1 MFAGSGHAALE
12 SPGCAE
18 DGSMDEMDT
27 SSGVFE
33 VKHWCPGEERE
44 TEFFS
49 NGEFL
54 PFAID
59 TTQHSYYAMVRGR
72 G

>member
-1 MFAGSGHAALE
+1 
-12 SPGCAE
+12 
-18 DGSMDEMDT
+18 MDEMDT

-33 VKHWCPGEERE
+33 VKHWCPGEEKE
-44 TEFFS
+44 AEVFS